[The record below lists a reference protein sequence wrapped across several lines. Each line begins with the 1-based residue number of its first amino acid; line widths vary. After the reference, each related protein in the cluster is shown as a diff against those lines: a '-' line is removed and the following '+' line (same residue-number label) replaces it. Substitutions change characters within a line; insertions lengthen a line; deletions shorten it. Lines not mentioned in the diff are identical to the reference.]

1 MSPSQSVGSPSR
13 LAGISTGPIA
23 GSKLQGD
30 FFTRAKAAVFQNFE
44 AILVLLVLGSLLL
57 ISTVVVHKF
66 AFLLFYFV
74 PVLMAGFYLGARYSV
89 AIAILTAGFVTYLN
103 IVNPFETTD
112 PQGAFGFW
120 NLFIWASFLT
130 LTGAIVGRLQEK
142 NNLQMKQL
150 RDAYV
155 GIIEI
160 LTKYLESADD
170 YTRNHSQRVADV
182 SAILAEE
189 LGFPAAQVSNV
200 RSAALLHDIGKI
212 EVLELVRKE
221 GSLSAEEK
229 VQIDRHTELG
239 AELILKTGTVLNDV
253 IPAVLDHHRYYKD
266 GGDDIPYGARII
278 AVADTYDAV
287 RTDRPYR
294 AGRLHHQA
302 VEVLEGGQDD
312 QWDPKVVQ
320 ALKGAER
327 RVQVVYTE

>member
-13 LAGISTGPIA
+13 LAGISTGAVA
-23 GSKLQGD
+23 GSKFQGD

-44 AILVLLVLGSLLL
+44 AILVLLVLGSLLF
-57 ISTVVVHKF
+57 ISSVVVHKF
-66 AFLLFYFV
+66 AFLLFYFL

-89 AIAILTAGFVTYLN
+89 AIALLTAGFVAYLN
-103 IVNPFETTD
+103 LMNPFETVE
-112 PQGAFGFW
+112 PQAPFGFW

-142 NNLQMKQL
+142 NNLQVTQL

-160 LTKYLESADD
+160 LTKYLESADN

-189 LGFPAAQVSNV
+189 LSFPAAQVNNV

-212 EVLELVRKE
+212 EVLELIRKK
-221 GSLSAEEK
+221 GALSAEEK
-229 VQIDRHTELG
+229 LRVDRHTELG

-294 AGRLHHQA
+294 SGRLHHEA
-302 VEVLEGGQDD
+302 VEVLQGGQDD

-320 ALKGAER
+320 ALKGAEQR
-327 RVQVVYTE
+327 IRAVYTE